1 MAVEEVTCPL
11 PVGKLLARG
20 PGETSGAYP
29 LMIQTLSGAWLKDT
43 EEFPHSQKMLGGG
56 LVERCQE
63 NCPPSGKVVGRGA
76 RLGKNRG
83 IPGARLK
90 DAEVAPL

>member
-43 EEFPHSQKMLGGG
+43 EKSPPRQKILGGG
-56 LVERCQE
+56 LAERCQGLTH
-63 NCPPSGKVVGRGA
+63 PVKRYWVGG
-76 RLGKNRG
+76 L
-83 IPGARLK
+83 
-90 DAEVAPL
+90 D